1 MFDYKEK
8 FIRPKDSKAADE
20 DIIAAWSKIEKKYGV
35 KLFLKNDRPRPVT
48 EFLDDLYIKLTP
60 DEINSMMM
68 DIMSQGHLLFSN
80 LLKHSE

>member
-8 FIRPKDSKAADE
+8 FIRPKDTKASDE
-20 DIIAAWSKIEKKYGV
+20 EIIAAWNEIEKKYGV
-35 KLFLKNDRPRPVT
+35 KVFLKNDRPRPVT

-60 DEINSMMM
+60 DEIKNLVMEV
-68 DIMSQGHLLFSN
+68 MSNGELLFSN